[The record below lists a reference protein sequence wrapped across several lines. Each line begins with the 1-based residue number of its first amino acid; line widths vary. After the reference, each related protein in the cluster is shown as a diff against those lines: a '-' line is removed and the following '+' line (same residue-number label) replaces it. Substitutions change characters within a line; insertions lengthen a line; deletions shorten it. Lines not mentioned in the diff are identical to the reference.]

1 MIRRSLLLGLVCLL
15 SACAADGEGRLDFAV
30 DAQRNYEKGLS
41 ELQDERWLDAVRFFE
56 HVRSKFPYS
65 TYAAA
70 AELKT
75 ADAHFSR
82 EKYSEA
88 IDGYRNFVKFH
99 PTHANVDWASFRVG
113 ESHVQAMPSDFFL
126 LPSDT
131 EKDQTQVRAARA
143 SLEEFLRK
151 YPKSEHRPRAEEL
164 LSTVVR
170 KLAAHELI
178 VAEFYARRDRWEAAA
193 GRWEYVRRTYPD
205 QGLDGEVALGLVRAY
220 RGMGDPAR
228 AKAVAEE
235 LQKLHPADPN
245 LPAVQAALLA
255 E

>member
-1 MIRRSLLLGLVCLL
+1 MIRRLLPLAFALLLT
-15 SACAADGEGRLDFAV
+15 ACAADGEGRLDFAA
-30 DAQRNYEKGLS
+30 DAQRNYEKGLT
-41 ELQDERWLDAVRFFE
+41 ELQEERWLDAIRFFE

-82 EKYSEA
+82 EKYTEA

-113 ESHVQAMPSDFFL
+113 ESHVEAMPSDFFL

-131 EKDQTQVRAARA
+131 EKDQTQVRAARTA
-143 SLEEFLRK
+143 LEEFLRK

-164 LSTVVR
+164 LSVVVR
-170 KLAAHELI
+170 KLASHELV
-178 VAEFYARRDRWEAAA
+178 VAEFYARRERWEAAA

-205 QGLDGEVALGLVRAY
+205 QGLDGEVSLGLVKAY

-228 AKAVAEE
+228 AKGVADE
-235 LQKLHPADPN
+235 LAKKHPNDPN
-245 LPAVQAALLA
+245 LPAVQAALVA